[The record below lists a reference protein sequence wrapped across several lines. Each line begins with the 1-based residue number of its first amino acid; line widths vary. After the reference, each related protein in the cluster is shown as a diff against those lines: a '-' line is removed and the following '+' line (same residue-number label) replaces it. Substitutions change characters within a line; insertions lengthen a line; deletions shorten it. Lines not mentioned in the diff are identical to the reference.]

1 MAIEI
6 LNIYLLVYNTEV
18 CIQIYNWVKYI
29 PILQILKFL
38 PTLWSTSPTRV
49 LLPRVSL
56 VPRQSSETKGSLIL
70 CPNNWELQALALEHR
85 LSPTGGG
92 GGCIIGSH
100 QQGEVLAGLGS
111 VVLILVFQP
120 EALDA
125 ASLHVARHC
134 RLELQCHAGASAR
147 GPRSW
152 GVGTNVSHWE
162 LWSEG
167 LGSRP
172 LDTASCEQ
180 VKLDEA

>member
-1 MAIEI
+1 MAIAI

-92 GGCIIGSH
+92 GGCVIGSR
-100 QQGEVLAGLGS
+100 QWGEVLAGLGS

-120 EALDA
+120 EALGA
-125 ASLHVARHC
+125 HLCTWPATAILNCSVMRVLLHVAH
-134 RLELQCHAGASAR
+134 GAEMLAQTFHTGNS
-147 GPRSW
+147 GLKGWVQGLWTQLP
-152 GVGTNVSHWE
+152 VSKWN
-162 LWSEG
+162 
-167 LGSRP
+167 
-172 LDTASCEQ
+172 
-180 VKLDEA
+180 